1 MALFVAAET
10 AMLNV
15 WAASGGTLTLHG
27 GQGNPAGTGY
37 YSPSKYGH
45 AFTGEDVGVFG
56 SLNTTSTF
64 TGTITTCSISSPG
77 TSAAL
82 NAVCTI
88 TSLTAG
94 GAVSFNGTFTVGIVV
109 PGDYLIQVNDN
120 NGGGSLAQAT
130 LVVDTGPVLK
140 LTPSKGSIG
149 TSVQFSGTWFQPSD
163 SSCSVSS
170 PTNGAIIVNG
180 GCSTFPVQNATGVP
194 SGHHGFFT
202 QNVTGSFEVG
212 NVPEGQYVIQV
223 SGNQGDFAQAIFN
236 VTQGAFIQL
245 GVNGVFLPKGQVVS
259 GPIGTHVEIEGSQ
272 FLSNDAFNSATC
284 SVGSPTSGSIIVNG
298 ACSFFKAP
306 NGFVNATGSFD
317 VGNVPEGQYVIQ
329 VSGNAGDSAQAVFNV
344 TAGAFIQLG
353 VNGVFLPKGQVVSGP
368 IGTHVEIEGS
378 QFLSNDAFNSAT
390 CSIGS
395 PTNGAIIV
403 NG

>member
-1 MALFVAAET
+1 
-10 AMLNV
+10 
-15 WAASGGTLTLHG
+15 
-27 GQGNPAGTGY
+27 
-37 YSPSKYGH
+37 
-45 AFTGEDVGVFG
+45 
-56 SLNTTSTF
+56 
-64 TGTITTCSISSPG
+64 
-77 TSAAL
+77 
-82 NAVCTI
+82 
-88 TSLTAG
+88 
-94 GAVSFNGTFTVGIVV
+94 
-109 PGDYLIQVNDN
+109 
-120 NGGGSLAQAT
+120 
-130 LVVDTGPVLK
+130 
-140 LTPSKGSIG
+140 
-149 TSVQFSGTWFQPSD
+149 
-163 SSCSVSS
+163 
-170 PTNGAIIVNG
+170 
-180 GCSTFPVQNATGVP
+180 
-194 SGHHGFFT
+194 
-202 QNVTGSFEVG
+202 NVT
-212 NVPEGQYVIQV
+212 
-223 SGNQGDFAQAIFN
+223 A
-236 VTQGAFIQL
+236 GAFIQL

-403 NG
+403 NGACSFFKAPSGFVNATGSFEVGNVPEGQYVIQVSGSAGDSAEAVFNVTHGSFIQLGVNGVFQHIG